1 MIFLDNIL
9 GLFSHDIGIDL
20 GTANTLVFVRGKGI
34 LIREPTIVTQHKK
47 TKKVLAI
54 GSEAKKMLGKTPI
67 NIVSTRPL
75 RDGVIND
82 LDAAEAL
89 IKHFIAKV
97 HETPSRFPKIPRPK
111 VIIGIPSGVTEV
123 ERRAVRDA
131 SMKAGAREV
140 FLIEEPMAAAIG
152 AGLPI
157 HDPKGSMIVDIGGGT
172 TEIAI
177 ISLGGI
183 VVSRSIRVAG
193 DEMDQDIINY
203 ARSRYNLLLG
213 ERSAEE
219 AKIAGASA
227 YPTKSEIKL
236 TLRGRDLA
244 TGLPSV
250 IYISSGEIREA
261 IGGTLNQIIESIKEI
276 IEETPP
282 ELVGDLL
289 QDGIV
294 ITGGGSLLPGLKELI
309 EKETKVPV
317 TIDDDPLTTVVKGT
331 GKLLDD
337 PELLQEIVITSGLN

>member
-1 MIFLDNIL
+1 MLLIDNIL

-20 GTANTLVFVRGKGI
+20 GTANTLVYVRGKGI

-47 TKKVLAI
+47 SKKVLAI
-54 GSEAKKMLGKTPI
+54 GTEAKKMLGKTPI
-67 NIVSTRPL
+67 NIISTRPL

-111 VIIGIPSGVTEV
+111 VIVGIPSGVTEV

-131 SMKAGAREV
+131 AMKAGAREV

-172 TEIAI
+172 TEIAV

-183 VVSRSIRVAG
+183 VVSRSIRIAG

-219 AKIAGASA
+219 VKVAGASA
-227 YPTKSEIKL
+227 YPTKAETRL

-244 TGLPSV
+244 TGLPST
-250 IYISSGEIREA
+250 IQISSGEIREA
-261 IGGTLNQIIESIKEI
+261 IGGTLNQIVDAIKEI

-282 ELVGDLL
+282 ELIGDLL

-294 ITGGGSLLPGLKELI
+294 ITGGGSLLPGLKELV

-337 PELLQEIVITSGLN
+337 PDLLSQIVITSGLN

>member
-1 MIFLDNIL
+1 MIFIDTIL

-20 GTANTLVFVRGKGI
+20 GTANTLVYVRGKGI

-47 TKKVLAI
+47 SKKVLAI
-54 GSEAKKMLGKTPI
+54 GTEAKKMLGKTPI
-67 NIVSTRPL
+67 NIISTRPL

-111 VIIGIPSGVTEV
+111 VIVGIPSGVTEV

-131 SMKAGAREV
+131 AMKAGAREV

-172 TEIAI
+172 TEIAV

-183 VVSRSIRVAG
+183 VVSRSIRIAG

-219 AKIAGASA
+219 VKVAGASA
-227 YPTKSEIKL
+227 YPTKAEIRL

-244 TGLPSV
+244 TGLPST
-250 IYISSGEIREA
+250 IQISSGEIREA
-261 IGGTLNQIIESIKEI
+261 IGGTLNQIVDAIKEI

-282 ELVGDLL
+282 ELIGDLL

-294 ITGGGSLLPGLKELI
+294 ITGGGSLLPGLKELV

-337 PELLQEIVITSGLN
+337 PDLLSQIVITSGLN

>member
-1 MIFLDNIL
+1 MLFIDDIL

-54 GSEAKKMLGKTPI
+54 GSEAKKMLGKTPL
-67 NIVSTRPL
+67 NIISSRPL

-111 VIIGIPSGVTEV
+111 VIVGIPSGVTEV

-131 SMKAGAREV
+131 AMKAGAREV

-219 AKIAGASA
+219 AKVAGASA

-250 IYISSGEIREA
+250 IHISSGEIREA
-261 IGGTLNQIIESIKEI
+261 IGGTLNQIIEAIKEI

-294 ITGGGSLLPGLKELI
+294 VTGGGSLLPGLKELI

>member
-1 MIFLDNIL
+1 MLLIDNIL

-20 GTANTLVFVRGKGI
+20 GTANTLVYVRGKGI

-47 TKKVLAI
+47 SKKVLAI
-54 GSEAKKMLGKTPI
+54 GTEAKKMLGKTPI
-67 NIVSTRPL
+67 NIISTRPL

-111 VIIGIPSGVTEV
+111 VIVGIPSGVTEV

-131 SMKAGAREV
+131 VIKAGAREV

-172 TEIAI
+172 TEIAV

-183 VVSRSIRVAG
+183 VVSRSIRIAG

-219 AKIAGASA
+219 VKVAGASA
-227 YPTKSEIKL
+227 YPTKAEIRL

-244 TGLPSV
+244 TGLPST
-250 IYISSGEIREA
+250 IQISSGEIREA
-261 IGGTLNQIIESIKEI
+261 IGGTLNQIVDAIKEI

-282 ELVGDLL
+282 ELIGDLL

-294 ITGGGSLLPGLKELI
+294 ITGGGSLLPGLKELV

-337 PELLQEIVITSGLN
+337 PDLLSQIVITSGLN